1 MRLIRRYKKAEV
13 NIVPL
18 VDVLTVLIFF
28 FLITMSFRKDS
39 NENVVNITPPE
50 MESAENSKSEE
61 SLVISIDK
69 SGKIFVGNLDIPIQN
84 LKSILQKESK
94 SSVDR
99 PVLIIAD
106 EDSYLKNATC
116 VLDLCKQCK
125 FKKIR
130 LKAR

>member
-1 MRLIRRYKKAEV
+1 MRLIRRHKKAEV

-28 FLITMSFRKDS
+28 FLVTMSFRKEN

-50 MESAENSKSEE
+50 MESAENVGAEE

-69 SGKIFVGNLDIPIQN
+69 SGKVFVGNLEIPAEN

-94 SSVDR
+94 KSVDR

-106 EDSYLKNATC
+106 EESYLKNATA

>member
-1 MRLIRRYKKAEV
+1 MKFVRRHKKAEV

-28 FLITMSFRKDS
+28 FLVTMSFRKEN

-50 MESAENSKSEE
+50 MESAESGKSDD
-61 SLVISIDK
+61 SLTIYIDK
-69 SGKIFVGNLDIPIQN
+69 SGKFFVGKLEVESEN
-84 LKSILQKESK
+84 LKSILQKESQK
-94 SSVDR
+94 SLDV

-106 EDSYLKNATC
+106 EESYLKNATS
-116 VLDLCKQCK
+116 VLDLCKQLK